1 MAGGTQKLRDWRPPR
16 WGVVAAVLL
25 ALIAGLALAYDD
37 TWIKTLIERRVAAVT
52 GRHFEIGGDF
62 DVSLGRPGLGLDAS
76 GVALGNASW
85 SKSPV
90 MARARSVHV
99 DIDPWPLLRGRLD
112 VTRIAL
118 DKPELLLER
127 NARGQANWRFDP
139 KRPKRAST
147 TIRALSI
154 RDGTLRVREPALHT
168 DLRLAVETERVTL
181 RTVTLR
187 SSRAVPAVT
196 GMSRLTLTAASTPRC
211 SCFVAAKG
219 IDST

>member
-1 MAGGTQKLRDWRPPR
+1 MAGGTRKLRDWRPPR

-37 TWIKTLIERRVAAVT
+37 TWIKALIERRVAAVT

-127 NARGQANWRFDP
+127 NARGQANWRFDR

-168 DLRLAVETERVTL
+168 DLRLAVETER
-181 RTVTLR
+181 RGREGRLR
-187 SSRAVPAVT
+187 SDRRARYRP
-196 GMSRLTLTAASTPRC
+196 LPE
-211 SCFVAAKG
+211 
-219 IDST
+219 